1 MVGEAI
7 QVKVRALDKEEERE
21 TDRKANALKD
31 GGMKQGRKKEK
42 EVNGYIDEGRMK

>member
-31 GGMKQGRKKEK
+31 GGKQGRKKEK